1 LSLLVIYGWDRI
13 LVTSGVPQGSHLGP
27 LCFIWFV
34 NDVAGIFKFAHVPFY
49 ADDLKLLLLVRGL
62 SDCLKIQA
70 DLNMLTAWCEDN
82 ELFLNF
88 KFHL

>member
-1 LSLLVIYGWDRI
+1 MPRMYGYRKAI
-13 LVTSGVPQGSHLGP
+13 HREAIFI
-27 LCFIWFV
+27 CFIWFV